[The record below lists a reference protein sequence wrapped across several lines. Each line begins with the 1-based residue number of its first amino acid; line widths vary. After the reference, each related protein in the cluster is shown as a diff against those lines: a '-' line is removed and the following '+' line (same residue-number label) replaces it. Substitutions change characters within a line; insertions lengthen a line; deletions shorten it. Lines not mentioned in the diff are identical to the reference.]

1 MSDLGN
7 GSNVGGSP
15 PRIPERLLSAVL
27 KDPRVREDVLG
38 DLHAAYQKYERQ
50 SRVPGLRYWIAAL
63 DVGIRFLLPRRATA
77 SRPPTGR
84 PSRGPGSMPGIL
96 LGDLRYAVRLLA
108 KNPGFT
114 IVAVLSLAL
123 GIGATTTIFSVMN
136 AALLRPLPLE
146 NPDRLVKLWSSR
158 SQSGFGPISYPNYRD
173 YRDQNHVFTGLAAS
187 SVARPMNLSGRGTPT
202 QVNGMPVSGDYFSVL
217 GVRPV
222 LGRGFLPEED
232 RTPGTHPVVVISH
245 GLWQGRF
252 GSDPNVVGDI
262 VVLNGQPFTVVG
274 VAAKGFTNAW
284 VGPFVNLADV
294 WYPMMW
300 DFHDQ
305 WAAARGLGVLGLV
318 GRLKPGISLDQAQ
331 ADMSILA
338 GQIER
343 AYPGISISEGRPLG
357 VTVVSELRGRPVE
370 VRQLRRS
377 AAFMMTV
384 VGLVL
389 LIACANV
396 TNMLLARA
404 VDRRKE
410 FGIRLAIGSS
420 RRRLIRQLLTEDLL
434 LAMVGGSVGLV
445 VATWTAEALRPFLP
459 LGAGQFDPGL
469 DGRVVGFV
477 VTVVLVA
484 AVIIGL
490 APALRASTPDLVR
503 ELKDTASPGG
513 PARSG
518 LGSPLVAA
526 QVAISVV
533 LLIGAGLFVRSLQ
546 HLNTAELGFNPRNVL
561 LANVNLPQYDEARVN
576 VFSRQLLERLEGIP
590 GVQSVSSGGQMLNPG
605 RGARWRT
612 RVSEGQEPA
621 SEGDGI
627 SVPINMV
634 GTHYFQTMGVALMRG
649 RDFSE
654 EDEAAN
660 ADVIVINETMARQF
674 WAGEDPIGKR
684 LVIRHP
690 QWFTFER
697 RTAEVVGVAQ
707 DTEMNVFTEDREPL
721 LYLPAYWEPAPGG
734 NLGIILRTDIDPVGV
749 VTALRGAV
757 ASLDPD
763 LIVEVRTVTEWIQS
777 EFGSQ
782 RASASLS
789 GIAGLL
795 AVLLAIIGVYA
806 VMAHAA
812 SQRTHEI
819 GIRMAL
825 GAQSRDVLAVV
836 MREGMVTTLMGVAI
850 GVGAAFWVTRLIAS
864 QLHGLTA
871 TDPATFATVTV
882 GLTGVALLACYIPA
896 RRATKVD
903 PLVALRSE

>member
-1 MSDLGN
+1 MS
-7 GSNVGGSP
+7 
-15 PRIPERLLSAVL
+15 RISGLRRIFRFPWRTRGQIAHEVDAELRFHLDRRTEELIDQGMTSEAARREAV
-27 KDPRVREDVLG
+27 RQFG
-38 DLHAAYQKYERQ
+38 DLAYTKQYCCALAERTELKV
-50 SRVPGLRYWIAAL
+50 RRTMLIDEFRHDVRY
-63 DVGIRFLLPRRATA
+63 G
-77 SRPPTGR
+77 
-84 PSRGPGSMPGIL
+84 
-96 LGDLRYAVRLLA
+96 VRMLA
-108 KNPGFT
+108 RSPGFT
-114 IVAVLSLAL
+114 AVAVLSLAL
-123 GIGATTTIFSVMN
+123 GIGATTTIFSVTN

-146 NPDRLVKLWSSR
+146 NPDRLVGLWSSR
-158 SQSGFGPISYPNYRD
+158 SRTGFGPISYPNYKD

-187 SVARPMNLSGRGTPT
+187 SPARPMNLSGRGTPT

-274 VAAKGFTNAW
+274 VAPKGFTNAS
-284 VGPFVNLADV
+284 VGPFVNQADV
-294 WYPMMW
+294 WFPMMW
-300 DFHDQ
+300 DLDDMF
-305 WAAARGLGVLGLV
+305 AAARGLGVLGLV

-343 AYPGISISEGRPLG
+343 AYPGMSINWRRLG

-389 LIACANV
+389 LIACVNV

-410 FGIRLAIGSS
+410 FGIRLAMGSS
-420 RRRLIRQLLTEDLL
+420 RRRLIRQLLTEGLL
-434 LAMVGGSVGLV
+434 LATVGGSVGLV
-445 VATWTAEALRPFLP
+445 VSTWTAEALRPFLP
-459 LGAGQFDPGL
+459 FGAGQFDPVL

-477 VTVVLVA
+477 VTVVLAA
-484 AVIIGL
+484 AVIVGL

-513 PARSG
+513 PARSR
-518 LGSPLVAA
+518 LRSVLVAA
-526 QVAISVV
+526 QISTSVV

-561 LANVNLPQYDEARVN
+561 LANVNLPLQEYDKATVN

-605 RGARWRT
+605 RGPIYRT

-621 SEGDGI
+621 PEGDGI

-634 GTHYFQTMGVALMRG
+634 GTHYFQTMGIPLMRG

-684 LVIRHP
+684 LVIPAPR
-690 QWFTFER
+690 WFTFER
-697 RTAEVVGVAQ
+697 RTAEVVGLAQ

-721 LYLPAYWEPAPGG
+721 LYLPAYWDPAPGG
-734 NLGIILRTDIDPVGV
+734 RLGIILRTDIDPVGV

-763 LIVEVRTVTEWIQS
+763 LVVEVRTVTEWSQS
-777 EFGSQ
+777 NFGSQ
-782 RASASLS
+782 RASATLS

-825 GAQSRDVLAVV
+825 GAQSRDVLAVA
-836 MREGMVTTLMGVAI
+836 MREGMVTTVMGVAI
-850 GVGAAFWVTRLIAS
+850 GAGAAFWVTRLIAS
-864 QLHGLTA
+864 QLYGVTA

-903 PLVALRSE
+903 PLVALRAE

>member
-1 MSDLGN
+1 MRMLTRS
-7 GSNVGGSP
+7 
-15 PRIPERLLSAVL
+15 
-27 KDPRVREDVLG
+27 
-38 DLHAAYQKYERQ
+38 
-50 SRVPGLRYWIAAL
+50 
-63 DVGIRFLLPRRATA
+63 
-77 SRPPTGR
+77 
-84 PSRGPGSMPGIL
+84 
-96 LGDLRYAVRLLA
+96 
-108 KNPGFT
+108 PGFT
-114 IVAVLSLAL
+114 TVAVLSLAL

-146 NPDRLVKLWSSR
+146 NPDRLVGLWASR
-158 SQSGFGPISYPNYRD
+158 TRTGFGPISYPNYIH
-173 YRDQNHVFTGLAAS
+173 YRDKNHVFTGLVAS
-187 SVARPMNLSGRGTPT
+187 SVAKPMNLSGRGIPT
-202 QVNGMPVSGDYFSVL
+202 LVFGSPVSGDYFSVL

-252 GSDPNVVGDI
+252 GSDPTLVGDI
-262 VVLNGQPFTVVG
+262 LSLNDQPFTVVG
-274 VAAKGFTNAW
+274 VAPKGFTGAS
-284 VGPFVNLADV
+284 VGSPRLADV
-294 WYPMMW
+294 WYPLMW
-300 DFHDQ
+300 DLHDQ
-305 WAAARGLGVLGLV
+305 FGAERGQGVLALV

-343 AYPGISISEGRPLG
+343 AYPGISMGERRLG
-357 VTVVSELRGRPVE
+357 ITVVPELRGRPVE
-370 VRQLRRS
+370 VRQLGRS
-377 AAFMMTV
+377 AAFMMSV

-404 VDRRKE
+404 VDRRRE
-410 FGIRLAIGSS
+410 FGIRLAMGGS
-420 RRRLIRQLLTEDLL
+420 RRRLIRQLLTEALL

-459 LGAGQFDPGL
+459 FGAGQFDPGL

-477 VTVVLVA
+477 VTVVLVT
-484 AVIIGL
+484 AVIVGL

-513 PARSG
+513 RARTRLRS
-518 LGSPLVAA
+518 LLVAA

-546 HLNTAELGFNPRNVL
+546 HLNTVELGFNPRNVL
-561 LANVNLPQYDEARVN
+561 VAHMNLRAYDEASVN
-576 VFSRQLLERLEGIP
+576 VFSRQLRERLEGIP
-590 GVQSVSSGGQMLNPG
+590 GVQSVSSGGIMLNPG
-605 RGARWRT
+605 RGPRWST
-612 RVSEGQEPA
+612 LVSEGQEPA
-621 SEGDGI
+621 PEGDGI
-627 SVPINMV
+627 GVPIDMV
-634 GTHYFQTMGVALMRG
+634 GTHYFQTMGIPLMRG
-649 RDFSE
+649 REFSE

-660 ADVIVINETMARQF
+660 ADIIVINETMARQF

-684 LVIRHP
+684 LIIRHP
-690 QWFTFER
+690 QFFTFER

-707 DTEMNVFTEDREPL
+707 DTVMNVFTEDRDPL
-721 LYLPAYWEPAPGG
+721 LYLPVYWEPRAGG
-734 NLGIILRTDIDPVGV
+734 SLGIILRTDIDPVGV
-749 VTALRGAV
+749 VTALRGSV
-757 ASLDPD
+757 ASLNPD
-763 LIVEVRTVTEWIQS
+763 LVVEVETVTEWIQS
-777 EFGSQ
+777 NFGRQ
-782 RASASLS
+782 RFSALLS
-789 GIAGLL
+789 GTVGLL
-795 AVLLAIIGVYA
+795 AVFLAIIGVYA

-825 GAQSRDVLAVV
+825 GSQSRAVLALV

-850 GVGAAFWVTRLIAS
+850 GIGAASWVTRLIAS
-864 QLHGLTA
+864 QLYGVTA

>member
-1 MSDLGN
+1 MSRISGLRRIFRFPWRT
-7 GSNVGGSP
+7 GGQIEDEVDAEL
-15 PRIPERLLSAVL
+15 RFHLDRRTEELIDQGMTPEAARREAV
-27 KDPRVREDVLG
+27 RQFG
-38 DLHAAYQKYERQ
+38 DLAYTKQYCCALAERTELKV
-50 SRVPGLRYWIAAL
+50 RRTMLIDEFRHDVRY
-63 DVGIRFLLPRRATA
+63 G
-77 SRPPTGR
+77 
-84 PSRGPGSMPGIL
+84 
-96 LGDLRYAVRLLA
+96 VRMLA
-108 KNPGFT
+108 RSPGFT
-114 IVAVLSLAL
+114 AVAVLSLAL

-146 NPDRLVKLWSSR
+146 NPDRLVGLWSSGSR
-158 SQSGFGPISYPNYRD
+158 TGFGPVSYPNYKD
-173 YRDQNHVFTGLAAS
+173 YRDQNHVFTGLAAYS
-187 SVARPMNLSGRGTPT
+187 MARPMDLSGRDAPM
-202 QVNGMPVSGDYFSVL
+202 QVNGSPVSGDYFSVL

-274 VAAKGFTNAW
+274 VAPKGFPGAS
-284 VGPFVNLADV
+284 VGPGILAGQADV

-300 DFHDQ
+300 DFHDR
-305 WAAARGLGVLGLV
+305 WAVERGLGVLGLV

-338 GQIER
+338 DQIER
-343 AYPGISISEGRPLG
+343 VYPGIRFDEDRLG
-357 VTVVSELRGRPVE
+357 VTVVSELRGRPGE

-389 LIACANV
+389 LIACTNV

-410 FGIRLAIGSS
+410 FGIRLAMGSS
-420 RRRLIRQLLTEDLL
+420 RRRLIRQLLTEGLL

-484 AVIIGL
+484 AVIVGL
-490 APALRASTPDLVR
+490 APALRTSTPDLVR

-513 PARSG
+513 PARSR
-518 LGSPLVAA
+518 LRSLLVAA

-546 HLNTAELGFNPRNVL
+546 HLNTVDLGFNPRNVL
-561 LANVNLPQYDEARVN
+561 LANVNLPRQGYDKARVN
-576 VFSRQLLERLEGIP
+576 VFSRQLLERLEGVP

-605 RGARWRT
+605 RGPRWRT

-621 SEGDGI
+621 PEGDGI

-634 GTHYFQTMGVALMRG
+634 GTHYFQTMGIPLMRG

-674 WAGEDPIGKR
+674 WAGEDPIGNR

-690 QWFTFER
+690 QFFTFEQ

-707 DTEMNVFTEDREPL
+707 DTEMNVFTDDREPL

-734 NLGIILRTDIDPVGV
+734 DLGIILRTDIDPLGV

-763 LIVEVRTVTEWIQS
+763 LVVEVRTVTEWIQS
-777 EFGSQ
+777 NFGSQ

-789 GIAGLL
+789 GIVGLL

-825 GAQSRDVLAVV
+825 GAQSRDVLALV
-836 MREGMVTTLMGVAI
+836 MREGMVTTLMGVVI

-864 QLHGLTA
+864 QLHGVTA

-903 PLVALRSE
+903 PLVALRAE

>member
-1 MSDLGN
+1 
-7 GSNVGGSP
+7 
-15 PRIPERLLSAVL
+15 
-27 KDPRVREDVLG
+27 
-38 DLHAAYQKYERQ
+38 
-50 SRVPGLRYWIAAL
+50 
-63 DVGIRFLLPRRATA
+63 
-77 SRPPTGR
+77 
-84 PSRGPGSMPGIL
+84 
-96 LGDLRYAVRLLA
+96 
-108 KNPGFT
+108 
-114 IVAVLSLAL
+114 
-123 GIGATTTIFSVMN
+123 
-136 AALLRPLPLE
+136 
-146 NPDRLVKLWSSR
+146 
-158 SQSGFGPISYPNYRD
+158 
-173 YRDQNHVFTGLAAS
+173 
-187 SVARPMNLSGRGTPT
+187 
-202 QVNGMPVSGDYFSVL
+202 
-217 GVRPV
+217 
-222 LGRGFLPEED
+222 
-232 RTPGTHPVVVISH
+232 
-245 GLWQGRF
+245 
-252 GSDPNVVGDI
+252 
-262 VVLNGQPFTVVG
+262 
-274 VAAKGFTNAW
+274 
-284 VGPFVNLADV
+284 
-294 WYPMMW
+294 
-300 DFHDQ
+300 
-305 WAAARGLGVLGLV
+305 
-318 GRLKPGISLDQAQ
+318 
-331 ADMSILA
+331 
-338 GQIER
+338 
-343 AYPGISISEGRPLG
+343 
-357 VTVVSELRGRPVE
+357 
-370 VRQLRRS
+370 
-377 AAFMMTV
+377 MMTV

-389 LIACANV
+389 LIACVNV

-410 FGIRLAIGSS
+410 FGIRLAMGSS
-420 RRRLIRQLLTEDLL
+420 RRRLIRQLLTEGLL

-445 VATWTAEALRPFLP
+445 VSTWTAEALRPFLP
-459 LGAGQFDPGL
+459 FGAGQFDPGL

-477 VTVVLVA
+477 VTVVLAA
-484 AVIIGL
+484 AVIVGL
-490 APALRASTPDLVR
+490 APALRASTPDLVG
-503 ELKDTASPGG
+503 ELKGTASPGG
-513 PARSG
+513 PARSR

-526 QVAISVV
+526 QIAISVV

-561 LANVNLPQYDEARVN
+561 LANVNLTLQEYDEATVN

-605 RGARWRT
+605 RGPIYRT

-621 SEGDGI
+621 PEGDGI

-634 GTHYFQTMGVALMRG
+634 GTHYFQTMGIPLMRG

-690 QWFTFER
+690 QFFTFER
-697 RTAEVVGVAQ
+697 RTAEVVGLAQ

-721 LYLPAYWEPAPGG
+721 LYLPAYWEPARGG
-734 NLGIILRTDIDPVGV
+734 DLGIILRTDIDPVGV

-763 LIVEVRTVTEWIQS
+763 LVVEVSTVTEWIQS
-777 EFGSQ
+777 NFGSQ

-825 GAQSRDVLAVV
+825 GAQSRDVLALV

-850 GVGAAFWVTRLIAS
+850 GVGAAFWMTRLIAS
-864 QLHGLTA
+864 QLYGVTP

-903 PLVALRSE
+903 PLVALRAE